1 MEQEV
6 QVTIH
11 HGEPA
16 DPVKEAPQQDATIPD
31 QLKELSD
38 NISETFTCFKE
49 SESYDWLLKQAEK
62 ARNYI
67 KKNPTQAI
75 LVSLGAG
82 ALFGLF
88 IKKKR

>member
-11 HGEPA
+11 RSGEPT
-16 DPVKEAPQQDATIPD
+16 DPVREPQHETSIPEP
-31 QLKELSD
+31 LKEISD
-38 NISETFTCFKE
+38 LILETFSSFKE
-49 SESYDWLLKQAEK
+49 SESYDWLVNSAEK
-62 ARNYI
+62 AKTYI

-82 ALFGLF
+82 ALFGLL
-88 IKKKR
+88 IKKRR